1 MQNENNEDLEK
12 EILILSSLQHPN
24 IVRLIGLKKDKG
36 ELYMVMEFMNGGNLL
51 QYIRKYEASL
61 KENDLL
67 DMTQQIALGME
78 YLEEKKI
85 IHKFSFFLIL
95 FLNFVFFELTFI
107 IY

>member
-1 MQNENNEDLEK
+1 MKIWKK
-12 EILILSSLQHPN
+12 EISILSGLQHAN
-24 IVRLIGLKKDKG
+24 IVRFIGLKKYKG
-36 ELYMVMEFMNGGNLL
+36 ELYMIMEFMNGGDLL

-85 IHKFSFFLIL
+85 IHKFSFFFFFL
-95 FLNFVFFELTFI
+95 LNFFIFF
-107 IY
+107 